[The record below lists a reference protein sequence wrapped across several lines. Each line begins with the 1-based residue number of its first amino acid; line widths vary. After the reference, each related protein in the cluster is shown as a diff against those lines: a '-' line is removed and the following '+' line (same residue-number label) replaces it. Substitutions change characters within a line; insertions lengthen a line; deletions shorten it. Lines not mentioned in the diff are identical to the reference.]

1 MDIIIKPVSTN
12 LEKYIDNGINTFLF
26 PIKDYAVEFINYYTI
41 DEIKNIKEKY
51 SNINIFV
58 SINKNILNNEINGL
72 EDILEKLDDIGIKG
86 VFFYDIAVL
95 SIKNRLNLKFDLVWN
110 GTFMV
115 TNYKTCDYYHDNGC
129 KYALLSKEIT
139 KDEIIEIINNTKITP
154 IVELIS
160 SPVIAF
166 SKRHLVSHYYEY
178 YNNDK
183 KDSIDIVEPI
193 SKQELKVIED
203 NNGVS
208 FISKKIMNGSSI
220 LKELIDNDLKYIY
233 LKEDLIDHDIF
244 IEVVKNIKDYIDNKM
259 DEEVFIKKQN
269 ELIGRNTN
277 FFYRKT
283 IYKVK

>member
-1 MDIIIKPVSTN
+1 MNIIIKPVSTN

-26 PIKDYAVEFINYYTI
+26 PLKDYAVEFINYFTL
-41 DEIKNIKEKY
+41 DEIKSIKEKY
-51 SNINIFV
+51 SDINIFV
-58 SINKNILNNEINGL
+58 SINKNILNEEINDI
-72 EDILEKLDDIGIKG
+72 EDILKELDSIDIKG
-86 VFFYDIAVL
+86 VFFYDAAIL
-95 SIKNRLNLKFDLVWN
+95 SVKNKLNLTFDLVWN

-115 TNYKTCDYYHDNGC
+115 TNYKTCDYYYDKGC

-160 SPVIAF
+160 APVIAF

-178 YNNDK
+178 YNKDK
-183 KDSIDIVEPI
+183 KDSLDIIEPI

-208 FISKKIMNGSSI
+208 FIGKKIMNGSSI

-233 LKEDLIDHDIF
+233 LKEDLIDEGIF
-244 IEVVKNIKDYIDNKM
+244 LEVVKNIKDYIDKKL
-259 DEEVFIKKQN
+259 DEEEFIKKQN